1 MPHRQGI
8 LYEERL
14 HYSIA
19 RIRPSG
25 LPIPSGNVPPVP
37 VLTQVP
43 HTGTS
48 WDTNCPTVASG
59 KRVNESVRVCLDQR
73 RHFAVPCLPTRE
85 YSNPHSIAVHRPPSS
100 APRGF
105 LPWGLSDACPLS
117 SDLAW
122 RDIVGGQASDNP
134 KQTLPLNRALTVTG
148 QALNKPRGRKPR
160 ESKRSV

>member
-1 MPHRQGI
+1 VPHRQGI

-25 LPIPSGNVPPVP
+25 LPIPSGNGPPVP
-37 VLTQVP
+37 ALPRIP
-43 HTGTS
+43 HTS
-48 WDTNCPTVASG
+48 TNWSKYCPTMASG
-59 KRVNESVRVCLDQR
+59 KRVNESVRVGLDKR
-73 RHFAVPCLPTRE
+73 KHFAVPCLPTRE
-85 YSNPHSIAVHRPPSS
+85 DSNPHSIAVHRPPSS
-100 APRGF
+100 DPRGF

-134 KQTLPLNRALTVTG
+134 KQQRSLA
-148 QALNKPRGRKPR
+148 
-160 ESKRSV
+160 ESKKAPKKEP